1 METTTTTT
9 RTTGSFI
16 KNIYRY
22 SILSLLVLLILLV
35 GCHGGASQLIL
46 TTLLLV
52 LIVILFEVF
61 TGPEINVNVA
71 KVEGM
76 ENVRGETF
84 YDISTPS
91 PSFLPMNGTVN
102 KIILPSNEVTYDVP
116 FDPRGLMIK
125 RGNNILPPIDIDYDV
140 ATETNFVPNNIQIAG
155 GGDRYNYLN
164 RGYMYEDNPGDIIV
178 EQNDDLIVSP
188 KFGKL
193 GYFVDNGC
201 NFGTVDTLL
210 N

>member
-1 METTTTTT
+1 METTTTTK
-9 RTTGSFI
+9 TTSSFI
-16 KNIYRY
+16 RNIYRY

-35 GCHGGASQLIL
+35 GCQGSASQLIL
-46 TTLLLV
+46 TTLLLI

-84 YDISTPS
+84 FDMSTPS
-91 PSFLPMNGTVN
+91 PSFLPTNETVGN
-102 KIILPSNEVTYDVP
+102 IILPSNEVTFDVP

-125 RGNNILPPIDIDYDV
+125 KGTAKFPPFDIDYDV
-140 ATETNFVPNNIQIAG
+140 ATETNFTPNNIQIAG
-155 GGDRYNYLN
+155 GGDRYSYLN
-164 RGYMYEDNPGDIIV
+164 RGYMYEDHPGNIIV
-178 EQNDDLIVSP
+178 EQDDDLIVSP

-201 NFGTVDTLL
+201 NFGTVDTIL